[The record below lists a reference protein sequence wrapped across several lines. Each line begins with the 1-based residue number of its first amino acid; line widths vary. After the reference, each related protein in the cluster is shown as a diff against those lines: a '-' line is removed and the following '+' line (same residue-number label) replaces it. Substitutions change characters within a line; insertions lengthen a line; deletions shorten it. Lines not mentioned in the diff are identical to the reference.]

1 LKGASLSIGARGM
14 AQICQQ
20 LENLG
25 TTQSME
31 GASEELTQ
39 LDREFDLVKSEIER
53 EIKVS
58 KLNC

>member
-1 LKGASLSIGARGM
+1 M